1 MYGRKRPEKWR
12 LPLFLTLEM
21 KQLTQSE
28 QELPQDQLSSRDCN
42 RPWTGVLLLPLA
54 CPVAPGTFACT
65 YWASRPPTHS
75 HGCCL
80 AISSSRPISLNS
92 HATRENL
99 CAHSRLDK
107 SQCQSV
113 FGPQLGISNHF
124 YPDLGPPGHKSGG
137 IWGLACG
144 QAGKSVS

>member
-1 MYGRKRPEKWR
+1 MTTPTFPYIRDKAADPEWAGTPPGSHR
-12 LPLFLTLEM
+12 SLAAETVTDP
-21 KQLTQSE
+21 QL
-28 QELPQDQLSSRDCN
+28 
-42 RPWTGVLLLPLA
+42 GLLLMPLA

-65 YWASRPPTHS
+65 YWTSGPPTHS

-80 AISSSRPISLNS
+80 PISPSRPISLNS

-99 CAHSRLDK
+99 CAHSRLGK

-113 FGPQLGISNHF
+113 LGPQLGISNHF
-124 YPDLGPPGHKSGG
+124 YPDLWPSGHKGEG
-137 IWGLACG
+137 TWGSACG